1 MRAIRSVVA
10 SAVLAAAAGALTFGL
25 WRALGLPPLGLSTD
39 APYPGLWRGFF
50 TVVPPMLFPT
60 FTGVYA
66 LLARVAPPA
75 AAAAV
80 AEGARWDRWSH
91 LALLLVPGWLVVWRA
106 GPGWRLGLGALFVTI
121 LFAKTLLL
129 VGTLYRAAFGRATPE
144 DDAQALPGAAVFLGA
159 AALLLYAGLAPYVI
173 TAVSTAGDE
182 PLYLMSAHS
191 LLVDRDLDLAN
202 NTRQGDATGFY
213 WARGQPWVE
222 QNLGRVFPAL
232 LLPGYGAARV
242 LLPHYPLAGRLGAT
256 LLVALCTALAGTV
269 AYRLCRDL
277 GCSRPASFWAWT
289 TLALTPPFLVASG
302 HIYPEVPALLA
313 SLVGVWAIRGIPR
326 RPWAAGTVVVS
337 TAALLFLLKERFIP
351 LALGL
356 LLWAAVSLAR
366 RARWALVWAAAGI
379 ALVAALVML
388 AANTYTLFP
397 YLATFRLRTLLRWNQ
412 SMGIAVLGLLADQE
426 FGLLFYAPAWVLV
439 APGIPALWRR
449 QREATLGLL
458 GLVGAYMF
466 VLMFYRWMQWD
477 AGWTPPPRFI
487 LAVVPLLLPFLAEGL
502 ERLRGRGLALVHT
515 LWLVWGASI
524 AWCLALVPFWRYNT
538 LSGRSTL
545 LRLAGRELGL
555 DLARFLPSLRAPTR
569 WTWVVLA
576 AGGLI
581 LAALTVRATRPRTSP
596 DPGWGI
602 GALLLRPVPA
612 IGAVAAV
619 AALWIGAA
627 AVTPTTSIQA
637 EAMGHTAG
645 IQYGAYSWDPILWVM
660 TADAEVSERIV
671 TWPGV
676 TRITVVAGG
685 LSTTGIRP
693 RLELFLDDVR
703 LADWLLEVVALDRW
717 QKPRWGL
724 WGWRQARYE
733 ATVRTAFGRPMLR
746 LRVSDTRD
754 HRASGQ
760 LQHAYVDRVVL
771 EWAPSQ

>member
-1 MRAIRSVVA
+1 MRGIRSVVA
-10 SAVLAAAAGALTFGL
+10 SAALAAAASALTFGL

-50 TVVPPMLFPT
+50 ALVPPMLFPA

-75 AAAAV
+75 AAPAV
-80 AEGARWDRWSH
+80 ADGARWDRWSH
-91 LALLLVPGWLVVWRA
+91 LAVLLLPGWLVVWRA
-106 GPGWRLGLGALFVTI
+106 GPGWRLWLGAIFVTV

-129 VGTLYRAAFGRATPE
+129 VVTLYRAAFGRATPE
-144 DDAQALPGAAVFLGA
+144 DDAQALPRAAAFLGA

-242 LLPHYPLAGRLGAT
+242 LLPRYPLAGRLGAT

-302 HIYPEVPALLA
+302 HVYPEVPALLA
-313 SLVGVWAIRGIPR
+313 SLVGVWAIRWVPR
-326 RPWAAGTVVVS
+326 RPRTSGTVVVS

-366 RARWALVWAAAGI
+366 RARWPLVWAAAGL
-379 ALVAALVML
+379 ALVAALVIL
-388 AANTYTLFP
+388 AANTYALFP

-412 SMGIAVLGLLADQE
+412 SMGVAVLGLVADQE

-466 VLMFYRWMQWD
+466 VLM
-477 AGWTPPPRFI
+477 
-487 LAVVPLLLPFLAEGL
+487 LLPMDAVGR
-502 ERLRGRGLALVHT
+502 RLDATSALHPGR
-515 LWLVWGASI
+515 
-524 AWCLALVPFWRYNT
+524 
-538 LSGRSTL
+538 
-545 LRLAGRELGL
+545 
-555 DLARFLPSLRAPTR
+555 
-569 WTWVVLA
+569 
-576 AGGLI
+576 
-581 LAALTVRATRPRTSP
+581 
-596 DPGWGI
+596 
-602 GALLLRPVPA
+602 
-612 IGAVAAV
+612 GAVAAALSRRGPGAPSRAGARARPHAV
-619 AALWIGAA
+619 ARVEREHRLVPRARAVLAIQHAVRAVDAPGTGRSGARAGSRALPAVPPGAHALDLDGADGRRADPCCPDRPGSAA
-627 AVTPTTSIQA
+627 ADVSGSRLGDRRPAATPGARDRRGGGGRRAVDRRGCRDADDVDPGRGDAATP
-637 EAMGHTAG
+637 AG
-645 IQYGAYSWDPILWVM
+645 IQYGAYSWDNILWVM
-660 TADAEVSERIV
+660 TGDGELSERIV

-676 TRITVVAGG
+676 TRITVVAAG
-685 LSTTGIRP
+685 LSTTGGHP
-693 RLELFLDDVR
+693 RLEMFLDGVP
-703 LADWLLEVVALDRW
+703 LAEWQLEVVALTRPT
-717 QKPRWGL
+717 PRWTRAG
-724 WGWRQARYE
+724 GGAYT
-733 ATVRTAFGRPMLR
+733 AMVRTAFGRPC
-746 LRVSDTRD
+746 S
-754 HRASGQ
+754 AS
-760 LQHAYVDRVVL
+760 ASRIPATI
-771 EWAPSQ
+771 APAASCSMPTWTASC